1 MVSIILC
8 GFEPSKMRY
17 VETPNY
23 VLISESRPAER
34 TEGRNTY
41 PLSASTLTIGVAL
54 HSSVPLRYCV
64 LRFQVLESYAI
75 NC

>member
-41 PLSASTLTIGVAL
+41 PLSASTLMDDREKIT
-54 HSSVPLRYCV
+54 
-64 LRFQVLESYAI
+64 
-75 NC
+75 

>member
-34 TEGRNTY
+34 TEGRNTH
-41 PLSASTLTIGVAL
+41 PLSARTLTDVHVARCAECIGKL
-54 HSSVPLRYCV
+54 GY
-64 LRFQVLESYAI
+64 
-75 NC
+75 